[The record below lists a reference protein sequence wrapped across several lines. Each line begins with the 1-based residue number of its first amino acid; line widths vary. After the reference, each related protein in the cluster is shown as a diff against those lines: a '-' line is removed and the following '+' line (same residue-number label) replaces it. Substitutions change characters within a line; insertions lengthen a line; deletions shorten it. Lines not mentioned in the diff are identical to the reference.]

1 MGAKVGIGGSK
12 SKNNQLTT
20 GREGPDERRTAQN
33 EQIFRAAENAANAG
47 APGGVTDAQG
57 FFGRGTAAGQQGI
70 DALSG
75 NADAQQQFMNPYQQG
90 VIDKMNT
97 QFGVQNQM
105 TQNSVNDAATQSG
118 AFGGS
123 RHGVASGVALG
134 ENARNQGM
142 QVAGLL
148 NQGFDNSMNRAGQVA
163 GMGFDSAGAGAN
175 LGMTA
180 GNPDLWRMNVLKQG
194 VAGQPFGTM
203 SRNRTR
209 GKSSTIS
216 GSAGFGK

>member
-1 MGAKVGIGGSK
+1 MGISLNSSRSGPTR
-12 SKNNQLTT
+12 NTT
-20 GREGPDERRTAQN
+20 RG
-33 EQIFRAAENAANAG
+33 QIEISRAARDAANAPIPG
-47 APGGVTDAQG
+47 AVGQAQG
-57 FFGRGTAAGQQGI
+57 FFGAGTAAGQQGI

-75 NADAQQQFMNPYQQG
+75 NAAAQQQFMNPFQTG
-90 VIDKMNT
+90 VIDRMNT

-105 TQNSVNDAATQSG
+105 TQNSVNDAATQSN

-123 RHGVASGVALG
+123 RHGVATGVALG

-142 QVAGLL
+142 QIAGLL

-180 GNPDLWRMNVLKQG
+180 GNRELWRLQQLQRGFNPLQRSSSRD
-194 VAGQPFGTM
+194 FG
-203 SRNRTR
+203 RT
-209 GKSSTIS
+209 G
-216 GSAGFGK
+216 